1 MIEMV
6 IGFTVVIVF
15 VFGFYRLMLHKQK
28 QTVKQETI
36 GMLEKYGKIS
46 LKDKQ
51 IIFQNNLEIY
61 EILFFRVSPQH
72 ELTINSASIWE
83 IHTSGK
89 SILVN
94 QNLFLSSELP
104 KLIILYPMKSRVK
117 RYINEN
123 ELVFIDYRDVFNNM
137 RLIRFHELDTFLSET
152 YQNKK
157 EVKRR

>member
-6 IGFTVVIVF
+6 IGFTIVIVF

-28 QTVKQETI
+28 QTVKKETI
-36 GMLEKYGKIS
+36 EMLQKHGEIS
-46 LKDKQ
+46 LKGKQ
-51 IIFQNNLEIY
+51 IIFQNNLESY
-61 EILFFRVSPQH
+61 EVLFFRVSPQH
-72 ELTINSASIWE
+72 ELTINSTSIWE

-94 QNLFLSSELP
+94 QSAFLSSEIP
-104 KLIILYPMKSRVK
+104 KIVILYPMKSRVK

-123 ELVFIDYRDVFNNM
+123 ELIFIDYRDVFNNM

-152 YQNKK
+152 YQNK
-157 EVKRR
+157 